1 MNFYSIHSNKA
12 FLPTLI
18 CCLACTN
25 TISAL
30 VFIRSL
36 IIARTVKF
44 QVQRSFNAH
53 VSCKNE
59 HYRNVIKI
67 LAIQLAGSR
76 SCFAPCLRLDLV
88 CAKNYIQEF
97 FFFCWFCD
105 QFFVPSLGHLIRIWC
120 KLVQIKGS
128 KLIQQA
134 ASFLAYIQ

>member
-36 IIARTVKF
+36 ILARTVKF

-53 VSCKNE
+53 VSSKNE
-59 HYRNVIKI
+59 HYRNVLTI
-67 LAIQLAGSR
+67 LAIQSAGGR
-76 SCFAPCLRLDLV
+76 TCFAPCLRLDLV
-88 CAKNYIQEF
+88 HAKNYIQEKF
-97 FFFCWFCD
+97 LF
-105 QFFVPSLGHLIRIWC
+105 
-120 KLVQIKGS
+120 
-128 KLIQQA
+128 
-134 ASFLAYIQ
+134 SFLVL